1 MVPGLVVLSALTR
14 FLQSTIHSHAA
25 RLHLYV
31 GSLERHLSGRPLAL
45 LHSVATG
52 NAMAGYIAGA
62 VVMGASS
69 IYSFVGHKKIT
80 FRTKAAG

>member
-1 MVPGLVVLSALTR
+1 M
-14 FLQSTIHSHAA
+14 IHSHAGQ
-25 RLHLYV
+25 LHLYA
-31 GSLERHLSGRPLAL
+31 GALERHLSGRPLAL
-45 LHSVATG
+45 LQSVATG